1 MRHRVQ
7 LQALRAFET
16 TARLG
21 DVQNAANELDQ
32 NIRDVRDSIAN
43 LERQFGMR
51 LFTISDTE
59 ATLTRAGHVLLP
71 TARGAMEHRTALSGA
86 GSAMRPLDMLLAAS
100 VALIWSSG
108 FLFAKTAVDQFPPIL
123 LMCFRFTVTAAV
135 LVWFVK
141 PPPRHQ
147 MMMIFIIALISAAI
161 QYSFTFT
168 GLRDLDASIAIIV
181 VQLEVPFGA
190 LLAAIVLKDVLG
202 WHRAL
207 GMAIAF
213 AGVAC
218 IAGEPRVQDN
228 YTPMFLVIAGA
239 FTWAIGQVMVKKL
252 DAIGG
257 FSLIA
262 WVAVFAS
269 PQLLLSS
276 LLFETGQWEA
286 IKTAGWVV
294 WAAVAYL
301 GLVMTALGYGIW
313 YRLLGLYDVNQVM
326 PYLLLLP
333 VFVVAGGVLV
343 LGESVSGVVLLGGAL
358 AVAGVGIITT
368 ARLPR

>member
-100 VALIWSSG
+100 VALSWSSG

-147 MMMIFIIALISAAI
+147 MMMI
-161 QYSFTFT
+161 
-168 GLRDLDASIAIIV
+168 
-181 VQLEVPFGA
+181 
-190 LLAAIVLKDVLG
+190 
-202 WHRAL
+202 
-207 GMAIAF
+207 
-213 AGVAC
+213 
-218 IAGEPRVQDN
+218 
-228 YTPMFLVIAGA
+228 
-239 FTWAIGQVMVKKL
+239 
-252 DAIGG
+252 
-257 FSLIA
+257 
-262 WVAVFAS
+262 
-269 PQLLLSS
+269 
-276 LLFETGQWEA
+276 
-286 IKTAGWVV
+286 
-294 WAAVAYL
+294 YL
-301 GLVMTALGYGIW
+301 
-313 YRLLGLYDVNQVM
+313 
-326 PYLLLLP
+326 
-333 VFVVAGGVLV
+333 
-343 LGESVSGVVLLGGAL
+343 
-358 AVAGVGIITT
+358 
-368 ARLPR
+368 